1 MSRDQDGRR
10 PEKTTAAAGRM
21 IAAGLGVRQPKKTEE
36 NKAYEKA
43 VREKERKKREVEK
56 VQAKE
61 RMEEVERAKRGV
73 WEN

>member
-1 MSRDQDGRR
+1 
-10 PEKTTAAAGRM
+10 M

-36 NKAYEKA
+36 SKAYEKA

-61 RMEEVERAKRGV
+61 RVEEVERAKRGV